1 MLVSDRTFGWSL
13 SQNRDWS
20 EVRLSRKLFPFPSM
34 RMSENTPSILPSPPH
49 FWPLCD
55 ICWLRKLTICW
66 RFALKYEK
74 PAVKTAG
81 ETCQNGVLMATMR
94 CARRHALE
102 HQLQRCRQR
111 VGLLINPRRHSSVG
125 IPLRTKISKSVY
137 IISNYRKKCQTSTKN
152 IKARTYDSKLTEKYQ
167 KRTYNIK
174 PTQKISKR
182 VHIVSNSKTKYQT
195 P

>member
-1 MLVSDRTFGWSL
+1 MLVSDRTSGWSL

-152 IKARTYDSKLTEKYQ
+152 IKARTYDSKLTKKYQ
-167 KRTYNIK
+167 KAYI
-174 PTQKISKR
+174 
-182 VHIVSNSKTKYQT
+182 
-195 P
+195 

>member
-1 MLVSDRTFGWSL
+1 
-13 SQNRDWS
+13 
-20 EVRLSRKLFPFPSM
+20 
-34 RMSENTPSILPSPPH
+34 
-49 FWPLCD
+49 
-55 ICWLRKLTICW
+55 
-66 RFALKYEK
+66 
-74 PAVKTAG
+74 
-81 ETCQNGVLMATMR
+81 MATMR

-195 P
+195 HQNKTKYVNKISNPIKFIRKETEVK

>member
-111 VGLLINPRRHSSVG
+111 VGLLVNPPRHSSAFRYG
-125 IPLRTKISKSVY
+125 Q
-137 IISNYRKKCQTSTKN
+137 KCQTSTKN

-182 VHIVSNSKTKYQT
+182 VHIISNSKTKYQT

>member
-182 VHIVSNSKTKYQT
+182 VHIISNSKTKYQT